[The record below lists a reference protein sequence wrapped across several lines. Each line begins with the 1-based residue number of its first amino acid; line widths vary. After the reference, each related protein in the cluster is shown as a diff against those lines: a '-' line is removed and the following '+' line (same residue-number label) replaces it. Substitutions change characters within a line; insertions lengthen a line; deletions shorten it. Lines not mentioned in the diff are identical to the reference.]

1 MLPIAKKQEKKN
13 FIKFFLLKPKKK
25 KKKKKRYRAK
35 LNPGE
40 NGQMTIKSK
49 QFS

>member
-1 MLPIAKKQEKKN
+1 MKKK
-13 FIKFFLLKPKKK
+13 FYKFFFIETKK

-40 NGQMTIKSK
+40 NGHMTIKSK